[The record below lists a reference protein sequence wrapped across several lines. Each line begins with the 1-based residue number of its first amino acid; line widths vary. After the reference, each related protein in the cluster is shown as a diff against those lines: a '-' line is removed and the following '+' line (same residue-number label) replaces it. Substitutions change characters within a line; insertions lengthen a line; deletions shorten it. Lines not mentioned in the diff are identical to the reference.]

1 MDMANLFISVELEVA
16 GSSKH
21 QTESSADRQLPVG
34 DVYSPKLLSAFA
46 TSVSDNEMHSQR

>member
-1 MDMANLFISVELEVA
+1 MDTAQLPRSSFSVELEVV

-34 DVYSPKLLSAFA
+34 DVYSPKLPCLF
-46 TSVSDNEMHSQR
+46 VNSD

>member
-1 MDMANLFISVELEVA
+1 MLEAV

-34 DVYSPKLLSAFA
+34 DVYSLKRPGAFDTSAVGKDKRQ
-46 TSVSDNEMHSQR
+46 T